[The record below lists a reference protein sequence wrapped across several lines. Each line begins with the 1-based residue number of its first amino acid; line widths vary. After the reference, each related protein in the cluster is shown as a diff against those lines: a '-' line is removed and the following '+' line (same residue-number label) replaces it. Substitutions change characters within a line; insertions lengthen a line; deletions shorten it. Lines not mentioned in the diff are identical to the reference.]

1 MVLYNDTDP
10 VELATQS
17 WIMYSVGMTLI
28 VLRMGA
34 QIKRHG
40 LKGLKP
46 DDYVMCLTAVR
57 WFQTSHLVLL
67 SNCVLLSTVLLHSY
81 DYHPDRFGFWC
92 WRKRFYR

>member
-1 MVLYNDTDP
+1 MVLHNDTDP
-10 VELATQS
+10 VELAIEA
-17 WIMYSVGMTLI
+17 WIMYSVGMALI

-57 WFQTSHLVLL
+57 WPSDSQHAS
-67 SNCVLLSTVLLHSY
+67 
-81 DYHPDRFGFWC
+81 
-92 WRKRFYR
+92 

>member
-1 MVLYNDTDP
+1 MVSHNDTDP

-17 WIMYSVGMTLI
+17 WIMYSVGMALI

-46 DDYVMCLTAVR
+46 DDYLMCLIAVR
-57 WFQTSHLVLL
+57 WSLDSHHV
-67 SNCVLLSTVLLHSY
+67 
-81 DYHPDRFGFWC
+81 P
-92 WRKRFYR
+92 